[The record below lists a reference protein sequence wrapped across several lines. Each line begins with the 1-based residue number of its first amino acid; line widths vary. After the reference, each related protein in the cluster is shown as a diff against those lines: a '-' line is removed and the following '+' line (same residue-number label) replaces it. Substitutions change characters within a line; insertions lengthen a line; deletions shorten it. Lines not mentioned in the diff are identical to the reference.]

1 MQALLDFIYS
11 GETEVVQDELEE
23 FMALASSLEIKGLE
37 EGPTFIEDEKT
48 IEYNDGEVGGINP
61 LKTKKDQSL
70 SEDLEINAPNEELS
84 DTKIE
89 LKASSTVNSFGNKNG
104 KNEANLSED
113 YFPDQHLSN
122 ALMVEM
128 EYDEKVSNLM
138 MKTQNKEM
146 LVMWKCIECP
156 YFSKSKAHVQEHV
169 EIHIEG
175 FSHECKGCKK
185 TYKSKRSLRVHA
197 YICKLSSTKEK
208 IKIGPS
214 LDEYKEKVS
223 ELMSKNGGKWECKKC
238 PYSTRIKMHLK
249 DHVETHIQGYRFEC
263 NVCDITFSR
272 SKTLRRHNHHVRS
285 AKE

>member
-1 MQALLDFIYS
+1 
-11 GETEVVQDELEE
+11 
-23 FMALASSLEIKGLE
+23 
-37 EGPTFIEDEKT
+37 
-48 IEYNDGEVGGINP
+48 
-61 LKTKKDQSL
+61 
-70 SEDLEINAPNEELS
+70 
-84 DTKIE
+84 
-89 LKASSTVNSFGNKNG
+89 
-104 KNEANLSED
+104 
-113 YFPDQHLSN
+113 
-122 ALMVEM
+122 MVEM

-146 LVMWKCIECP
+146 LAMCKCIECP
-156 YFSKSKAHVQEHV
+156 YLSKSKAHVQEHV

-185 TYKSKRSLRVHA
+185 KYKSKRSLRVHA
-197 YICKLSSTKEK
+197 YICKLNSKKEK

-214 LDEYKEKVS
+214 LDEYKKKVS

-249 DHVETHIQGYRFEC
+249 DHVEMHIQGYRFEC

-272 SKTLRRHNHHVRS
+272 SKTLRRHNHHVHS